1 MATLD
6 INMPVAQIVN
16 LSTYLYSDVEFE
28 DEAER
33 LAALKV
39 WLQDNMNS
47 ILWEMAR
54 SNAIAAVED
63 PTV

>member
-6 INMPVAQIVN
+6 INIPDAQIAN
-16 LSTYLYSDVEFE
+16 LATFLHRDIEFE

-33 LAALKV
+33 LAAVKV
-39 WLQDNMNS
+39 WLQGTMNN
-47 ILWEMAR
+47 ILWEMAH

>member
-6 INMPVAQIVN
+6 INMPDAQIVN

>member
-6 INMPVAQIVN
+6 INIPDEQITN
-16 LSTYLYSDVEFE
+16 LSTFLHRDVEFE

-33 LAALKV
+33 LAAIKV